1 MKTKSR
7 ILIGSVALLLA
18 VTFTF
23 TYVGCKK
30 EEEKTTTTVTPTCS
44 DGIQNQGETGV
55 DCGGPCAACAAA
67 HFFKITS
74 QGGVYDSP
82 STSGGMLTM
91 VTNQLQFAFSGS
103 IGTTYYGGGNIYFP
117 LGSTTGTYTVMV
129 AGSNGSGLTAGHV
142 AIDMSSNFVNIG
154 TKNIAQS
161 GTVAL
166 TVSGTSYTII
176 FTDLPSLDN
185 TSAQTPDLLSANLA
199 Y

>member
-7 ILIGSVALLLA
+7 ILVTGIALTLA
-18 VTFTF
+18 VAFV
-23 TYVGCKK
+23 YVGCKK
-30 EEEKTTTTVTPTCS
+30 EEEKTNTTTTTTPTCA

-55 DCGGPCAACAAA
+55 DCGGPCTACATA

-103 IGTTYYGGGNIYFP
+103 IGSTYYGGGNIYFP
-117 LGSTTGTYTVMV
+117 LGSTSGTYTVMV
-129 AGSNGSGLTAGHV
+129 AGNNGAGLTAGHV
-142 AIDMSSNFVNIG
+142 ALDMSSNYVNIG
-154 TKNIAQS
+154 AKNIAQS

-176 FTDLPSLDN
+176 FTDLPSLDD
-185 TSAQTPDLLSANLA
+185 TPSHTADLLSADLA